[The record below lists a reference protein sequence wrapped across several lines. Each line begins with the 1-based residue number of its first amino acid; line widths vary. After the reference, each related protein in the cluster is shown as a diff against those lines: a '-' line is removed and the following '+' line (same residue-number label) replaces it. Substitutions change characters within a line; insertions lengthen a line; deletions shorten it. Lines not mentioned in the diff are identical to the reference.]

1 MEVTKENLRE
11 ILEKWDMEHME
22 EALIRIIDN
31 EDFDY
36 KEHFDNSAI
45 SIHNSYENIY
55 HFLDGKLTP
64 DERVKLLEMIEL
76 YTDGNIDLFFE
87 LGFFLGCK
95 KHSPFS
101 R

>member
-36 KEHFDNSAI
+36 EEHFDILAI
-45 SIHNSYENIY
+45 SIHHAYENIY
-55 HFLDGKLTP
+55 RFLGSKLTA
-64 DERVKLLEMIEL
+64 DDRIELLEMIDL
-76 YTDGNIDLFFE
+76 YTDGNINLIFE
-87 LGFFLGCK
+87 LGFF
-95 KHSPFS
+95 
-101 R
+101 